1 LRVLEYSLQNHQK
14 PTAGGRAPA
23 AGFCPLIP
31 TIGFVL
37 LAGLS
42 WLYATSPDLYT
53 RIISAWIHITSPLP
67 FIDLAAIP
75 AWQLCWQHH
84 GFDVYTAA
92 SWPSCDVAPIIYS
105 PLWLRLT
112 FLPTD
117 PAWTNWLG
125 LPLVSAFLLSLGL
138 LPQSRRTAGR
148 AIMVLATFSS
158 PPVFAMER
166 ANMDLVIF
174 LLAVGAALCFSGTLG
189 RRVFGYGLLLLGG
202 LLKFYPLVA
211 LVLVLR
217 ERLAVLIA
225 IGSAATAIVVAS
237 AWVFLDELRRLTP
250 VPSGAP
256 FHYMWGGRNIP
267 TGFPTVVRALLHAC
281 GIHSRLIETLT
292 ASPRMP
298 AILYAILFA
307 TALLMAL
314 RLAGRADLRTG
325 LAELPDRTH
334 QFLLVGGVLIVGCF
348 FAGQNIYYRGVFL
361 LLILPG
367 ILALTEISAN
377 RSLRRIF
384 SLTTASILCVL
395 SELTLRHIAADLFGG
410 SYLLLEDS
418 LLIYAIWVV
427 KELAWW
433 WLVTVL
439 IAVLIRFA
447 INSPAWNDL
456 RLSAL
461 GRRFI

>member
-1 LRVLEYSLQNHQK
+1 M
-14 PTAGGRAPA
+14 RA
-23 AGFCPLIP
+23 
-31 TIGFVL
+31 
-37 LAGLS
+37 
-42 WLYATSPDLYT
+42 
-53 RIISAWIHITSPLP
+53 
-67 FIDLAAIP
+67 
-75 AWQLCWQHH
+75 
-84 GFDVYTAA
+84 
-92 SWPSCDVAPIIYS
+92 
-105 PLWLRLT
+105 
-112 FLPTD
+112 
-117 PAWTNWLG
+117 
-125 LPLVSAFLLSLGL
+125 
-138 LPQSRRTAGR
+138 
-148 AIMVLATFSS
+148 
-158 PPVFAMER
+158 
-166 ANMDLVIF
+166 
-174 LLAVGAALCFSGTLG
+174 
-189 RRVFGYGLLLLGG
+189 
-202 LLKFYPLVA
+202 
-211 LVLVLR
+211 
-217 ERLAVLIA
+217 
-225 IGSAATAIVVAS
+225 
-237 AWVFLDELRRLTP
+237 
-250 VPSGAP
+250 SGAP

-267 TGFPTVVRALLHAC
+267 TGFPAVVRALLHAC
-281 GIHSRLIETLT
+281 GIHAPLIETLT
-292 ASPRMP
+292 ASPWVP
-298 AILYAILFA
+298 AILYSILLA

-314 RLAGRADLRTG
+314 RLAGRADLRIG

-367 ILALTEISAN
+367 ILALTEISAT

-447 INSPAWNDL
+447 IGSPAWNDL
-456 RLSAL
+456 RLFAL